1 MYQNVSN
8 VSVKGEKKRERG
20 RKNMKEKKGEP
31 SSWRT
36 CEIVQQLEYMS
47 QEDVE
52 AGLDHNAVQDYAYI
66 LHDKDVHE
74 DGTPVAPH
82 WHIMIRFKR
91 PVQTESLCKWFGI
104 KSNMIGYILGTF
116 GDAVAYLTHR
126 NKPEKYQYLDEEI
139 KSNYD
144 FKVEVEKAL
153 SKKKASQRKE
163 EIIELIRS
171 GIVREYNYTEYITA
185 LEYDKFK
192 RAIDNA
198 FTYRRDTLKS
208 LDRHMNV
215 IYIYGGSGTGKTT
228 YAKQLAINKGLS
240 CYISSGSNDPL
251 DGYKGQDCLI
261 LDDIRPGD
269 FLLSD
274 FLKILDNNTQSTVKS
289 RYKNKLLECQYLIVT
304 TSFDIPVFFDLLLD
318 SEGESVKQMERR
330 CTLKIQMN
338 TSTMTTYVY
347 QPVSGKYK
355 KVSILKNPVSEVYNK
370 RDLTDEECQAYV
382 DSLLLPGKE
391 ASLSDLGFKADVPP
405 DVALAFE
412 QWNQEEF
419 KQDNL

>member
-1 MYQNVSN
+1 
-8 VSVKGEKKRERG
+8 
-20 RKNMKEKKGEP
+20 MKEKKGEP

-304 TSFDIPVFFDLLLD
+304 TSFDIPIFFDLLLD

>member
-208 LDRHMNV
+208 LDRQMNV

-382 DSLLLPGKE
+382 DSLLSPGKE

-412 QWNQEEF
+412 QWNQ
-419 KQDNL
+419 

>member
-1 MYQNVSN
+1 
-8 VSVKGEKKRERG
+8 
-20 RKNMKEKKGEP
+20 MKEKKGEP

-36 CEIVQQLEYMS
+36 CDLVQQLEYMS

-116 GDAVAYLTHR
+116 GDAVASLTHR

>member
-1 MYQNVSN
+1 
-8 VSVKGEKKRERG
+8 
-20 RKNMKEKKGEP
+20 MKEKKGEP

-330 CTLKIQMN
+330 CTLKIQMGIN
-338 TSTMTTYVY
+338 TMTTYVY

-405 DVALAFE
+405 DVELAFE

>member
-1 MYQNVSN
+1 
-8 VSVKGEKKRERG
+8 
-20 RKNMKEKKGEP
+20 MKEKKGEP

-370 RDLTDEECQAYV
+370 KNVKRTLIACFYRAKKPAFQIL
-382 DSLLLPGKE
+382 DSRQTFRRMLRLLLNSGIKKNLNRIICKE
-391 ASLSDLGFKADVPP
+391 TGCTVDFRIKGQKASHNARTTLS
-405 DVALAFE
+405 
-412 QWNQEEF
+412 
-419 KQDNL
+419 

>member
-1 MYQNVSN
+1 
-8 VSVKGEKKRERG
+8 
-20 RKNMKEKKGEP
+20 MKEKKGEP

-126 NKPEKYQYLDEEI
+126 NKPEKFQYLDEEI

-153 SKKKASQRKE
+153 SKKKATQRKE

-171 GIVREYNYTEYITA
+171 GVVREYNYTEYITA

-228 YAKQLAINKGLS
+228 YAKQLATNKGLS

-382 DSLLLPGKE
+382 DSLLLPGRE

-412 QWNQEEF
+412 NWEQKEF

>member
-1 MYQNVSN
+1 
-8 VSVKGEKKRERG
+8 
-20 RKNMKEKKGEP
+20 MKEKKGEP

-228 YAKQLAINKGLS
+228 YAKQLVINKGLS